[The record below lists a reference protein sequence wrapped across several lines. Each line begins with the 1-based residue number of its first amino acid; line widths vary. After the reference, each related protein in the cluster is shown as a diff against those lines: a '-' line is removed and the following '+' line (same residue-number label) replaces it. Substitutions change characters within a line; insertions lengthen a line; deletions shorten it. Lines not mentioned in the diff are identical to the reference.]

1 MVSTKVRFE
10 IFKRDLFTCQYC
22 GRSAP
27 EVELHIDHITP
38 QAKGGTDEVSNL
50 ITACSECNYAK
61 NDILLSDKSYTIDT
75 VESQSNALKDVKERK
90 LRFKLFML
98 YKKELEE
105 LEELET
111 NEILSFVYK
120 NKETGYVREFH
131 NVRNLIK
138 KYGFNVVYSA
148 MEQCLTKI
156 FTFEDRE
163 FPLSLDYL
171 PAMCESLCCGDKDIS
186 VIESNFIIKAIRDQL
201 LYDGLKYVYN
211 PENDI
216 FDELL
221 KILKEEYHPKAKE
234 WVNFTQLFMII
245 REIIE
250 DVNFSKESRY
260 NMIYE
265 YVKNGKYP
273 YPRPY

>member
-1 MVSTKVRFE
+1 MQRSFIVIGTKTRFE

-27 EVELHIDHITP
+27 EVELHIDHIFP

-75 VESQSNALKDVKERK
+75 VELQSNALKDIKKRK
-90 LRFKLFML
+90 LRFKLFTL

-105 LEELET
+105 LEELEI

-120 NKETGYVREFH
+120 NKKTAYVREFYG
-131 NVRNLIK
+131 VRNLIK

-148 MEQCLTKI
+148 MEQCSTKI

-163 FPLSLDYL
+163 FPLSLEYL
-171 PAMCESLCCGDKDIS
+171 PIMCESLCCADKDIS
-186 VIESNFIIKAIRDQL
+186 VIESNFIVKAIRDHL
-201 LYDGLKYVYN
+201 LYDGLKNIYN
-211 PENDI
+211 PEKDI
-216 FDELL
+216 LGELL
-221 KILKEEYHPKAKE
+221 KILKEEYHSEAKE
-234 WVNFTQLFMII
+234 
-245 REIIE
+245 
-250 DVNFSKESRY
+250 
-260 NMIYE
+260 
-265 YVKNGKYP
+265 
-273 YPRPY
+273 